1 MLRFLSR
8 FWRTSVV
15 GTFVAG
21 LFFLLPIV
29 VTIFIVVWLVDWL
42 KAALGPGTFLGEL
55 ITQSGKV
62 LIGREY
68 EYIAFALGVLIT
80 MLGVWM
86 LGLIVRSQARKG
98 LESAFDSAINRVPLF
113 RSIYKPVARI
123 VRFASSEHAGE
134 ELAGMSV
141 VRCRFGALG
150 GVETLALLASSDT
163 YLFDGIRSKLVYF
176 PTSPMPMTGYL
187 LFVPE
192 QQVLPVPGMQVEQ
205 LMKIYITLGT
215 LAPENIPSKFL
226 APRDRVG
233 DIVKAFVDES
243 EATRE

>member
-29 VTIFIVVWLVDWL
+29 VTIFIILWLVDWL
-42 KAALGPGTFLGEL
+42 KAALGPGTFFGEL

-62 LIGREY
+62 IVGREY
-68 EYIAFALGVLIT
+68 DYIAFGLGILIT
-80 MLGVWM
+80 MLGVWL

-98 LESAFDSAINRVPLF
+98 LEDAFDAVIDRVPLF

-123 VRFASSEHAGE
+123 VRFASSESAEE
-134 ELAGMSV
+134 ELKGMSV
-141 VRCRFGALG
+141 VRCRFGGLD
-150 GVETLALLASSDT
+150 GVETLALLTTAHT
-163 YLFDGIRSKLVYF
+163 YLLDGRRCKLVYF

-187 LFVPE
+187 LFLPE
-192 QQVLPVPGMQVEQ
+192 AQVHAVPGMQVEQ

-215 LAPENIPSKFL
+215 LTPENVPASLL
-226 APRDRVG
+226 APRDRVE
-233 DIVKAFVDES
+233 DMIRSFTEETQAK
-243 EATRE
+243 RE